1 MSLPDDVGNYYGL
14 FVPTTNV
21 WDTDEINN
29 LEEES
34 AQLKELLIRLYQNLN
49 RISLALNLK
58 DSAIYDLQEFV
69 TGAGWFPGDTTT
81 DPAFSTDFRP
91 VYRKVLNSGALP
103 NSGLSTIPHNITCTT
118 ATSFTKLYGV
128 ATNPV
133 STFKYM
139 PLPYSS
145 VTAVA
150 DNIELY
156 ADGTNVYIK
165 TAANYS
171 ALTISYVIIEY
182 IQIS

>member
-1 MSLPDDVGNYYGL
+1 MPSDDIGNYYGL
-14 FVPTTNV
+14 YVPTTNV
-21 WDTDEINN
+21 WDTDQIHN

-34 AQLKELLIRLYQNLN
+34 AQLKELLVRLYQNLN
-49 RISLALNLK
+49 RMSLALNLK

-91 VYRKVLNSGALP
+91 VYRTVINFGALP
-103 NSGLSTIPHNITCTT
+103 NSATKSVAHNINCTT
-118 ATSFTKLYGV
+118 STSFTKMYAT

-133 STFKYM
+133 STFNYI
-139 PLPYSS
+139 PIPYASS
-145 VTAVA
+145 TAVA
-150 DNIELY
+150 SNIELF

-171 ALTISYVIIEY
+171 SYTICYVVLEY